1 MSQLTPINLSDYVY
15 DLPEERIAK
24 YPLEKRDLS
33 KLLFYKQG
41 AIHHQ
46 GFKDIVDLIPKG
58 STLAFNN
65 TRVIPARMIFYK
77 DTGAQIE
84 IFLLKPVAPSNIL
97 SLVMEERAIV
107 QWECM
112 IGNFKKWKHG
122 QILRRVLED
131 EEKKVEVS
139 VEVTDEDTKTVQ
151 FSWQDPDYSFAEIV
165 ELAGKVP
172 LPPYLNR
179 EPEADDKP
187 RYQTVYSEKE
197 GAVAAPTAGLHF
209 TPEILEQLK
218 QHEVKETF
226 FTLHVSAGTFQP
238 IKTDNVIEHPMH
250 SEQLVVPIESIQ
262 DIITSEN
269 KVIAVGT
276 TSMRTL
282 ESLYWFGNRLLN
294 GNENFAIDK
303 LEPYEQTGQLPD
315 RKTAFQAIVD
325 WMRNHNLR
333 QIVGSTEIF
342 IFPGYTF
349 RVCDG
354 LVTNFHQPGS
364 TLMLLVGALIGEDW
378 KKVYQSALDNNYR
391 FLSYG
396 DSSLLLPDS

>member
-131 EEKKVEVS
+131 GEKKVEVS
-139 VEVTDEDTKTVQ
+139 VEVTDEETKTVQ

-315 RKTAFQAIVD
+315 RKAAFQAIVD

-378 KKVYQSALDNNYR
+378 KKVYQSALDNKYR